1 VVKKADIGGKRLV
14 GLSPDAWVRW
24 VTGQPDLIAQE
35 IVGSDFQWIS
45 RENDVLI
52 KVVSPI
58 HGEFLVLTE
67 LQLRYLEIMP
77 ERMRAYVALAEEKYK
92 LPVYAVLINILPPAR
107 NVIIPNRIER
117 NFLGQQSRQD
127 YQVINLWEVEA
138 ELVFEQSLVTLMPF
152 VPILKNGDDEVLVR
166 RAVQLLQQDPRLNEL
181 ESLLAFFASFVLE
194 TEVVAQIL
202 RWDMAVLRESPWYQ
216 EILQQGLREGEQ
228 RGITLGEQRGEQ
240 RGREQG
246 RQEGEQRGA
255 QREAVAL
262 NLRLLARRLR
272 LDSLPDAFRIQIE
285 QLSLPQLEAL
295 SEALLDFQTLADL
308 ETWLQNN

>member
-24 VTGQPDLIAQE
+24 VTGQSDLIAQE

-52 KVVSPI
+52 KVFSPT

-138 ELVFEQSLVTLMPF
+138 ELVFEQNLVTLMPF

-181 ESLLAFFASFVLE
+181 ESLLAFFASFVLN

-216 EILQQGLREGEQ
+216 EILLQGEQ
-228 RGITLGEQRGEQ
+228 RGITL
-240 RGREQG
+240 
-246 RQEGEQRGA
+246 GEQRGA

-262 NLRLLARRLR
+262 NLRQLARRLR
-272 LDSLPDAFRIQIE
+272 LDSLPDSCRIQIE
-285 QLSLPQLEAL
+285 QLTLPQLEAL
-295 SEALLDFQTLADL
+295 SEALLDFQTSADL